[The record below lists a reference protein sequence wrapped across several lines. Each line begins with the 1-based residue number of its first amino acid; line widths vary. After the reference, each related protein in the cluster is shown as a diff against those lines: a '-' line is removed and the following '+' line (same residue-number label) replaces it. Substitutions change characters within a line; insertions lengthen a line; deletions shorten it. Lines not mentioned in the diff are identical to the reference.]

1 MIKRAL
7 TILSIFAYMGLSM
20 RNCLYAYN
28 YQPLVLQWC
37 HLENCT
43 VVSNYNN
50 GIALTTGRS
59 STVRIRNCV
68 SYGNRY
74 KSYASNVNGAN
85 STGDFFYTKDWAK
98 RTDIT
103 LMVTNSYIANGAA
116 ISIDNYQGGGTAIP
130 LLSFDGSGASAS
142 ITAAADAARGRL
154 FVDAAN
160 RDWHLQAKSPLREA
174 GVTFGWM
181 TEPATDL
188 DGKPRLTNA
197 FGKPFATDALP
208 DLGCYECQL
217 RTFRGTAVLVQ

>member
-1 MIKRAL
+1 MRQDRVSGATTGVSFRGL
-7 TILSIFAYMGLSM
+7 TLRNACSPTSGGGIRVANGGRCVTIDSCTITNCHARFLSGNSYGGGVFFAGSTCSISNSVIRGNSGIFNFDTTDMRLFACVITNQPAIGSYSGMGTAYMGLSM

-59 STVRIRNCV
+59 STVQIRNCV

-116 ISIDNYQGGGTAIP
+116 
-130 LLSFDGSGASAS
+130 
-142 ITAAADAARGRL
+142 
-154 FVDAAN
+154 
-160 RDWHLQAKSPLREA
+160 
-174 GVTFGWM
+174 
-181 TEPATDL
+181 
-188 DGKPRLTNA
+188 
-197 FGKPFATDALP
+197 
-208 DLGCYECQL
+208 
-217 RTFRGTAVLVQ
+217 VLVQ